1 MGFCFEMDKRKSNDE
16 KYRVAGKKLRAEV
29 ERWDELVARA
39 TRNRLERLERD
50 LLHELDMEMIDA
62 RRDW

>member
-1 MGFCFEMDKRKSNDE
+1 MKKGKSKDDQ
-16 KYRVAGKKLRAEV
+16 YRVSGKRLKAEV

-39 TRNRLERLERD
+39 TRNRLERIERD
-50 LLHELDMEMIDA
+50 LLHELEMEMIDG